1 MSKLINQP
9 IQLQFKGSF
18 PAAFHCGHEFKVK
31 YILNHW
37 REGGQW
43 WLDEPELF
51 VYEVLTNDAAANCIF
66 CPALSRWFVSHP
78 D

>member
-9 IQLQFKGSF
+9 IQLQAKAV
-18 PAAFHCGHEFKVK
+18 PRFHCGHEFKVK

-37 REGGQW
+37 RKAW

-51 VYEVLTNDAAANCIF
+51 V
-66 CPALSRWFVSHP
+66 
-78 D
+78 